1 MVERQILKPEDLRR
15 AGDIFKDVP
24 TQPEPTEVKDE
35 PVQSNRNSQH
45 GDEQLD

>member
-1 MVERQILKPEDLRR
+1 MVERQILKPEDLKL

-24 TQPEPTEVKDE
+24 TQTAQAEVKDV
-35 PVQSNRNSQH
+35 PVQVNRNSQH